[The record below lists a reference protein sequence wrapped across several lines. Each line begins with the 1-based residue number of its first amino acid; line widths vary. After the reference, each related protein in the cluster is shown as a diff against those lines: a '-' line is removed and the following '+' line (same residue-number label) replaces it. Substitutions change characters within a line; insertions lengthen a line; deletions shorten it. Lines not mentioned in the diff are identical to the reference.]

1 MNYFKRFSV
10 IAVGIFVI
18 CQQPTIAADDEC
30 DYRVV
35 KVQDGD
41 TLVVRFG
48 PAVKYK
54 SVGTIPYDGMQIKMM
69 GPDIQIGESRW
80 VPIKYEMVEGWVN
93 QGYLEKDCQLLLTA
107 TIPAVYHTVAS
118 GDTLYGI
125 SKRYGYTIDQ
135 ITGWNNLQPP
145 YTLLVGED
153 LRLSPWDTCSYRI
166 VKVKNDDM
174 LWIRSEPHTD
184 SDQLGAIPYDGV
196 DIQLNGEVTK
206 FKKTHWMPIKYKG
219 IKGWVNRAFLERD
232 CR

>member
-18 CQQPTIAADDEC
+18 CQQPTILAADDDC

-48 PAVKYK
+48 PALKYK
-54 SVGTIPYDGMQIKMM
+54 AVGTIPYDGTQIKMM
-69 GPDIQIGESRW
+69 GPDIQIGKSRW

-93 QGYLEKDCQLLLTA
+93 RGYLEKDCQLLHTA
-107 TIPAVYHTVAS
+107 TTRAVYHTVVS

-135 ITGWNNLQPP
+135 ITSWNNLQASD
-145 YTLLVGED
+145 TLLVGQR
-153 LRLSPWDTCSYRI
+153 LRVSPWDTCSYRI

-174 LWIRSEPHTD
+174 LWIRSEPRAD

-196 DIQLNGEVTK
+196 DIQITGNVK
-206 FKKTHWMPIKYKG
+206 KVKKTRWVPIKYRG
-219 IKGWVNRAFLERD
+219 IEGWVNRAFLERD
-232 CR
+232 C